1 MIKEIYRLRLVII
14 LAIIAVFMGMVRFR
28 YRNYDWSQLQ
38 ATVQITP
45 TPTATQSG
53 GQATPTTTP
62 VIEEVYPLID
72 SLPYKGKDFTV
83 DSYSAPYT
91 LNIITSGNIKTVT
104 KEVYKW
110 MVENKVATES
120 HKLIFSN
127 K

>member
-1 MIKEIYRLRLVII
+1 ML
-14 LAIIAVFMGMVRFR
+14 LAFIAVLMGLTRWK

-38 ATVQITP
+38 STVEITP
-45 TPTATQSG
+45 TVYP
-53 GQATPTTTP
+53 TPTSAP
-62 VIEEVYPLID
+62 QIEEVYPLINVI
-72 SLPYKGKDFTV
+72 PYKGKNFTV

-91 LNIITSGNIKTVT
+91 LNIITNGNIKTVT

-110 MVENKVATES
+110 MIENKVATES